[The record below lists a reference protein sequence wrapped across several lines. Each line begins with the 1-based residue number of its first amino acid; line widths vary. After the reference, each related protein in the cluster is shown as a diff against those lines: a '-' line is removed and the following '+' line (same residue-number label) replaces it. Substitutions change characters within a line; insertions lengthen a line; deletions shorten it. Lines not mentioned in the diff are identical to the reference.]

1 MFLTLIT
8 KYRGLFT
15 KKRKLINVHPL
26 GARTSVQI
34 TLPFKSFK
42 YKFASLNSRLNE
54 RASANL
60 ISKFI
65 YRVIHPNFYKIGI
78 FRSKTVNVSTVYVTD
93 LRWIPQYKL

>member
-8 KYRGLFT
+8 LYLFT

-34 TLPFKSFK
+34 TLSFKSFK
-42 YKFASLNSRLNE
+42 YKFASLNSRPSE

-60 ISKFI
+60 ISKQVHLQSNSSQTFI
-65 YRVIHPNFYKIGI
+65 RYRYFQEQDCKCLNSLCDQPAMDTTI
-78 FRSKTVNVSTVYVTD
+78 
-93 LRWIPQYKL
+93 